1 MKKTTKLTR
10 STFKRKL
17 VIFGVSIFAAVALTA
32 TGFATWI
39 ISANAKKVETGNV
52 SVGVTEDATITFGD
66 ITLSNPDIL
75 FEPAANDYEGRVQAD
90 KQKTDGDGGVIE
102 PLVESLSA
110 TFTDVQVRGAKNI
123 RTMTVTLF
131 IPQGVDEA
139 IRKNYI
145 TLVGD
150 GWVKNDTLVEETF
163 GEGEDEVTLKGY
175 NYVATFTITDGWTNL
190 SAAGFT
196 LTRDAAGNNIASFS
210 GGITFAWGTAFG
222 GMNPSIFYDTE
233 GAGAEVDNSTVIS
246 TLDDL
251 RATVYGVSDL
261 GSYKDQ
267 FGEFTDEWAALT
279 GPQYKLTIEAKNT
292 AE

>member
-17 VIFGVSIFAAVALTA
+17 VIFGVSIFAALALTA

-39 ISANAKKVETGNV
+39 ISANAKKVEQGNI
-52 SVGVTEDATITFGD
+52 SVGVTEDATITIAD

-90 KQKTDGDGGVIE
+90 KPVTNDDSTVTQ

-110 TFTDVQVRGAKNI
+110 TFTDVEVRGAKNI
-123 RTMTVTLF
+123 RTLTVTLF
-131 IPQGVDEA
+131 IPEGVKEA
-139 IRKNYI
+139 IDKNYI
-145 TLVGD
+145 VLVGD
-150 GWVKNDTLVEETF
+150 WTAGTELVEETF
-163 GEGEDEVTLKGY
+163 GEGEEVVTLKGY
-175 NYVATFTITDGWTNL
+175 NYTATFDITADWISL
-190 SAAGFT
+190 EKAGFT
-196 LTRDAAGNNIASFS
+196 MTREAAGSNIASFS
-210 GGITFAWGTAFG
+210 GGITFAWGTEFG
-222 GMNPSIFYDTE
+222 GMNPSLYYDTE
-233 GAGAEVDNSTVIS
+233 GAGLDVANDTVIE

-251 RATVYGVSDL
+251 RATIYGVESLDT
-261 GSYKDQ
+261 YKDE
-267 FGEFTDEWAALT
+267 FGEFTDAWTALA

>member
-39 ISANAKKVETGNV
+39 ISANAKKVEQGNI

-75 FEPAANDYEGRVQAD
+75 FEPAKDDYEGRVQAD
-90 KQKTDGDGGVIE
+90 KQKSDGDGGVIE

-110 TFTDVQVRGAKNI
+110 TFTDVSVRGAKNI

-131 IPQGVDEA
+131 VPQGVDAA
-139 IRKNYI
+139 ISKNYI

-150 GWVKNDTLVEETF
+150 GWVKGEELVEETF
-163 GEGEDEVTLKGY
+163 GEGDDTVTLKGY
-175 NYVATFTITDGWTNL
+175 NYVATFAVTDNWTTL

-196 LTRDAAGNNIASFS
+196 LTRDAGSNIATFS
-210 GGITFAWGTAFG
+210 GGVTFAWGSAFG
-222 GMNPSIFYDTE
+222 GMNPSIYYDTE
-233 GAGAEVDNSTVIS
+233 GAGAEVDNETVIS

-251 RATVYGVSDL
+251 RATVYGVTDL
-261 GSYKDQ
+261 DQYKDE
-267 FGEFTDEWAALT
+267 FGEFTDAWASVA